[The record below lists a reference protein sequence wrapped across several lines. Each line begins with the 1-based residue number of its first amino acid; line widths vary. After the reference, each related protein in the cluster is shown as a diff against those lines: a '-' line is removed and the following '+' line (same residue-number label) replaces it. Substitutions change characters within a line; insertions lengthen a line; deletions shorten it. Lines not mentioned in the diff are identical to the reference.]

1 MNSVERSAQNIISHY
16 SRQLES
22 LGFTISVPQKAE
34 YSYNVTLEKDNNKVK
49 LLVYFGKK
57 GNKLQVQGNP
67 ETSAFKEVNSHVFG
81 EKLFQEDDKGIVE
94 PASYIGTDESG
105 KGDFFGPLVVAGV
118 LVDKTVISKLKDLGV
133 RDSKT
138 ITDINIKR
146 LALKIKSLLK
156 NKYDIIPIKP
166 EKYNELYSKM
176 SNVNLIMGWA
186 HAKVIENILNSFEV
200 EEAISDKFGNEKIIL
215 NALQKKGRQIKLHQ
229 VTKAERYTAV
239 AAASILARDAV
250 IKWFEI
256 NSKKLKIKIPKGASA
271 EVENIARK
279 VIENFGKDVLPKL
292 VKMHFKTL
300 KKINI
305 K

>member
-1 MNSVERSAQNIISHY
+1 LNSVEKSANNIINHY
-16 SRQLES
+16 SKKFEN
-22 LGFTISVPQKAE
+22 LGFTISVPQKAQ
-34 YSYNVTLEKDNNKVK
+34 YSYNVTLEKGNNKVK

-67 ETSAFKEVNSHVFG
+67 ESAVFKEVNTLVFG
-81 EKLFQEDDKGIVE
+81 EKLFQVDDKRIEE
-94 PASYIGTDESG
+94 PANYIGTDESG

-118 LVDKTVISKLKDLGV
+118 LVDKVDISKLINLGV

-138 ITDINIKR
+138 ITDYNIEK

-156 NKYDIIPIKP
+156 NKYDIIPLKP

-176 SNVNLIMGWA
+176 GNVNLILGWA

-200 EEAISDKFGNEKIIL
+200 EEAISDKFGNEKTIL
-215 NALQKKGRQIKLHQ
+215 NALQEKGRKIKLHQ

-256 NSKKLKIKIPKGASA
+256 NSKKLKTKIPKGASA
-271 EVENIARK
+271 GVETFAGK
-279 VIENFGKDVLPKL
+279 VIENFGKEALPEL

-300 KKINI
+300 KRI
-305 K
+305 

>member
-1 MNSVERSAQNIISHY
+1 LNLVERSAQNIINHY
-16 SRQLES
+16 SKKLEN
-22 LGFTISVPQKAE
+22 LGFTISVPQKAQ
-34 YSYNVTLEKDNNKVK
+34 YSYNITLEKDNNKVK

-67 ETSAFKEVNSHVFG
+67 ETAAFKDVSSLVFG
-81 EKLFQEDDKGIVE
+81 EKLFQEDDKEIKE
-94 PASYIGTDESG
+94 PENYIGTDESG

-118 LVDKTVISKLKDLGV
+118 LADKADILKLINLGV

-138 ITDINIKR
+138 ITDYNIKK
-146 LALKIKSLLK
+146 LAVKIRSLLN
-156 NKYDIIPIKP
+156 NKYDIIPLKP

-176 SNVNLIMGWA
+176 RNVNLILGWA
-186 HAKVIENILNSFEV
+186 HAKVIENILNSYKV
-200 EEAISDKFGNEKIIL
+200 EEAISDKFGNEKTIL
-215 NALQKKGRQIKLHQ
+215 NALQQKGREIKLHQ

-239 AAASILARDAV
+239 AAASILARDGV

-271 EVENIARK
+271 EVESCARK
-279 VIENFGKDVLPKL
+279 VVKNFGKDVLPGL

-300 KKINI
+300 KRI
-305 K
+305 

>member
-16 SRQLES
+16 SRQFES

-34 YSYNVTLEKDNNKVK
+34 YSYNITLEKDNDKVK

-67 ETSAFKEVNSHVFG
+67 ETSAFKEVNTLVFG
-81 EKLFQEDDKGIVE
+81 EKLFQEDDKEINE
-94 PASYIGTDESG
+94 PANYIGTDESG

-166 EKYNELYSKM
+166 EKYNELHSKM